1 MSDKHTVLVVDD
13 AKENLA
19 FMSQLLKDDYRVV
32 VAKNGKQALQL
43 LDEQKIDIV
52 LLDVVMPEMDGY
64 EVIEHIKSL
73 KSLDDV
79 PVIFLTGKD
88 SVEDEEKGF
97 ALGACDYIN
106 KPISPPVL
114 KARVKTHLQNK
125 RTRDFLKDQN
135 AFLENE
141 IHKRTAEMSHL
152 QDATITA
159 MASLAETR
167 DQETGNHIRRTQL
180 YVQLLANKL
189 REHEKYK
196 DELSPRLV
204 NIFYKSAPLHDI
216 GKVGIPDNI
225 LLKPGKLEY
234 DEFEEMKKHTD
245 FGFKAIEDAES
256 EMDGEDT
263 FLKVAKDIAHYHHE
277 KWDGSGYP
285 DGLKGEEIPLCARL
299 MAIADVYDALISKR
313 VYKDA
318 MPHKEAMK
326 IIAEGKGTHFDPDML
341 DVFFEIENEFY
352 EIASKY
358 TDD

>member
-1 MSDKHTVLVVDD
+1 MSDKYTVLVVDD

-19 FMSQLLKDDYRVV
+19 VMSQLLKEDYRVV
-32 VAKNGKQALQL
+32 VAKSGEQALQL
-43 LDEQKIDIV
+43 LTSQKIDIV
-52 LLDVVMPEMDGY
+52 LLDVVMPNMDGY
-64 EVIEHIKSL
+64 QVITHIKSQDAL
-73 KSLDDV
+73 QDL

-97 ALGACDYIN
+97 ELGACDYIN
-106 KPISPPVL
+106 KPISPPIV
-114 KARVKTHLQNK
+114 KARVRTHIQNK

-135 AFLENE
+135 TFLEKE
-141 IHKRTAEMSHL
+141 IIKRTEEMSKL

-180 YVQLLANKL
+180 YVKLLADKL
-189 REHEKYK
+189 HKKDKYK
-196 DELSPRLV
+196 DQLTVKLI

-225 LLKPGKLEY
+225 LLKPGKLDF
-234 DEFEEMKKHTD
+234 DEFEVMKQHTD
-245 FGFKAIEDAES
+245 FGFKAIENAES
-256 EMDGEDT
+256 EMGADDT
-263 FLKVAKDIAHYHHE
+263 FLKVAKEIAHYHHE

-285 DGLKGEEIPLCARL
+285 DGLKGEAIPLSARL

-318 MPHKEAMK
+318 MTHEQAMK
-326 IIAEGKGTHFDPDML
+326 IIAEGRGSHFDPDMI
-341 DVFFEIENEFY
+341 DAFFEIETEFY
-352 EIASKY
+352 EISQKY
-358 TDD
+358 TDG